1 VIQKRLTLVKERM
14 AKQKNH
20 TIKMTEKNATTEV
33 KVVKVNDIKPHPS
46 NPRLIK
52 DAKFK
57 KLVKSLTEFPEMLNA
72 RPIVV
77 NEEGVI
83 LGGNMRYKAAK
94 ELGYKEIP
102 VIYTSGWSQEQQD
115 EFMIKDNTNAGEFD
129 WDELANSWDTSA
141 LKEWD
146 VIQWEVPDYQPV
158 LEPQTNHKDVTD
170 NDILKKAQEL
180 ADKFIQES
188 KHAEVICPA
197 CGNEFKVTI

>member
-1 VIQKRLTLVKERM
+1 MFLYLFKEIT
-14 AKQKNH
+14 N
-20 TIKMTEKNATTEV
+20 KMSEKKANTEI
-33 KVVKVNDIKPHPS
+33 KVVKINDIKIHPN
-46 NPRLIK
+46 NPRIIK
-52 DAKFK
+52 DAKYK
-57 KLVKSLTEFPEMLNA
+57 KLVKSLTDFPEMLHA

-77 NEEGVI
+77 NQEGLI

-102 VIYTSGWSQEQQD
+102 VIYTSGWTIEQQD

-129 WDELANSWDTSA
+129 WDTLANAWDSA
-141 LKEWD
+141 SLKEWD

>member
-1 VIQKRLTLVKERM
+1 MFLYLFKEIINIM
-14 AKQKNH
+14 SEKKAN
-20 TIKMTEKNATTEV
+20 TEI
-33 KVVKVNDIKPHPS
+33 KVVKINDIKIHPN
-46 NPRLIK
+46 NPRIIK
-52 DAKFK
+52 DAKYK
-57 KLVKSLTEFPEMLNA
+57 KLVKSLTDFPEMLNA

-77 NEEGVI
+77 NNEGLI

-102 VIYTSGWSQEQQD
+102 VIYASGWTIEQQD

-129 WDELANSWDTSA
+129 WDTLANAWDTAS